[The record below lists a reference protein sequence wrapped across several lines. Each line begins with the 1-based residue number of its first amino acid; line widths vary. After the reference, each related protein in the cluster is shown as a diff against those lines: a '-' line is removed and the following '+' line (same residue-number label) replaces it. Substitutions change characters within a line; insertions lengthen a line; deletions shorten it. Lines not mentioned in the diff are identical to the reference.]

1 VGDAGD
7 AVKNEVQVHLKAL
20 KSYTDMKF
28 DTLKGML
35 SGKKQKEE
43 TTSKLEELQ
52 STMQSAMTNMEK
64 L

>member
-1 VGDAGD
+1 
-7 AVKNEVQVHLKAL
+7 
-20 KSYTDMKF
+20 MKF

-43 TTSKLEELQ
+43 TTSQLAQLQ
-52 STMQSAMTNMEK
+52 ETMQSAMTNMEK